1 MDAGKL
7 NRRVT
12 IRKST
17 ASQDAKFKTP
27 VLMWSDL
34 AAVWAEVEDALPSR
48 AEKLA
53 DGINIAAKPCRVRM
67 RWRGDVTNAMRLV
80 IDGREYR
87 IIAGPAAI
95 HNRTGIEV
103 MCEALSTEGMDG

>member
-17 ASQDAKFKTP
+17 ETKDAKFNTP
-27 VLMWSDL
+27 VLTWSDH
-34 AAVWAEVEDALPSR
+34 ATVWAEVQDVLPSR
-48 AEKLA
+48 GEKLA
-53 DGINIAAKPCRVRM
+53 DGINIAAQPCRVRM
-67 RWRGDVTNAMRLV
+67 RWRGDVTSAMRLK

-95 HNRTGIEV
+95 QNRTGIEL